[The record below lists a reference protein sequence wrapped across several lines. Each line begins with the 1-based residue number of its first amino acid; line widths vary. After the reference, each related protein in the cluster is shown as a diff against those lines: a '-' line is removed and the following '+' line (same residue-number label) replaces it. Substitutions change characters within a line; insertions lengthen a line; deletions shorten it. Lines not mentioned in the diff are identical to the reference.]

1 MAKEKFE
8 EALGRLEDIVKKMEA
23 GDMTLEESLKA
34 FEEGIKL
41 VRLCSRKLDEAE
53 RRVEILL
60 KQEEELVIKPF
71 KVEENESECSLEQY
85 LAVVRLS
92 QASVTCKT
100 EQSFIP
106 SSKAL
111 RFRGSC
117 LLSFFF
123 TMYSNR
129 PKLLGGYF

>member
-8 EALGRLEDIVKKMEA
+8 EALGRLEDIVRKMEA

-41 VRLCSRKLDEAE
+41 ARLCSRKLDEAE

-71 KVEENESECSLEQY
+71 KVEENESES
-85 LAVVRLS
+85 
-92 QASVTCKT
+92 
-100 EQSFIP
+100 
-106 SSKAL
+106 
-111 RFRGSC
+111 
-117 LLSFFF
+117 
-123 TMYSNR
+123 
-129 PKLLGGYF
+129 